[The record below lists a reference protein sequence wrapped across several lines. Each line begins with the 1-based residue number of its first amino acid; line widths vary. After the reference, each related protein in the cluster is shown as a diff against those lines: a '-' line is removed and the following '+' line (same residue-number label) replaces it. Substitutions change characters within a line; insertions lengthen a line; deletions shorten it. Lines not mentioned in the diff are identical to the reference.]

1 MATKNITL
9 KKQIGDT
16 MYDLMV
22 KTIAEQVSG
31 TYNSSPMTLDQIITA
46 IETELGNKAS
56 GSEFSDLKNT
66 VTSFMAGEG
75 ISDSYDTLLEISNWI
90 TSHEELYQTL
100 VTLAQSKVDKE
111 DGKGLSTEDFTTEL
125 KTKMEGIQG
134 DLTTQLSTIT
144 GNVSQLQTDLDA
156 AEGNITTLQSS
167 MTSVEG
173 NIDTIEG
180 NVTTLQ
186 QTVTNI
192 QQTVSSTGKVI
203 LSATQ
208 PEELTENDLW
218 LEDTSTAEDEGT
230 P

>member
-56 GSEFSDLKNT
+56 GTEFTQLKNT

-100 VTLAQSKVDKE
+100 VTLAQGKVDKE
-111 DGKGLSTEDFTTEL
+111 AGKGLSTEDFTTEL
-125 KTKMEGIQG
+125 KTKLEGIPS

-144 GNVSQLQTDLDA
+144 GNVSQLQTDLDT

-167 MTSVEG
+167 MSSVEG

-180 NVTTLQ
+180 NVSTLQ

-192 QQTVSSTGKVI
+192 QQTVSNTGKVI

-208 PEELTENDLW
+208 PEGLTDNDLW
-218 LEDTSTAEDEGT
+218 LEDTSSAEET

>member
-56 GSEFSDLKNT
+56 GTEFTELKNT

-100 VTLAQSKVDKE
+100 VTLAQGKVDKE

-125 KTKMEGIQG
+125 KTKLEGIPG

-144 GNVSQLQTDLDA
+144 GNVSQLQ
-156 AEGNITTLQSS
+156 
-167 MTSVEG
+167 
-173 NIDTIEG
+173 
-180 NVTTLQ
+180 

-192 QQTVSSTGKVI
+192 QQTVSNTGKVI

-218 LEDTSTAEDEGT
+218 LEDTSSAEET

>member
-56 GSEFSDLKNT
+56 GTEFTELKNT

-100 VTLAQSKVDKE
+100 VTLAQGKVDKE

-125 KTKMEGIQG
+125 KTKLEGIPG

-167 MTSVEG
+167 MSSVEG

-180 NVTTLQ
+180 NVSTLQ
-186 QTVTNI
+186 QSVSQI

-203 LSATQ
+203 LSATK
-208 PEELTENDLW
+208 PDGLTDNDLW
-218 LEDTSTAEDEGT
+218 LEDTSSVEG

>member
-31 TYNSSPMTLDQIITA
+31 TYKSSPMTLDQIITA

-56 GSEFSDLKNT
+56 GSEFTELKNT
-66 VTSFMAGEG
+66 VTSFMTGEG

-100 VTLAQSKVDKE
+100 VTLAQGKVDKE

-125 KTKMEGIQG
+125 KTKLEGIPG

-156 AEGNITTLQSS
+156 AEGNIATLQSS
-167 MTSVEG
+167 MSSVEG

-180 NVTTLQ
+180 NVSTLQ

-218 LEDTSTAEDEGT
+218 LEDTSSVEG

>member
-56 GSEFSDLKNT
+56 GTEFTELKNT

-100 VTLAQSKVDKE
+100 VTLAQGKVDKE

-125 KTKMEGIQG
+125 KTKLEGIPS

-167 MTSVEG
+167 MSSVEG

-180 NVTTLQ
+180 NVSTLQ

-218 LEDTSTAEDEGT
+218 LEDTSSVEG

>member
-56 GSEFSDLKNT
+56 GTEFSELKNT

-100 VTLAQSKVDKE
+100 VTLAQGKVVKE

-125 KTKMEGIQG
+125 KTKLEGIPG

-144 GNVSQLQTDLDA
+144 GNVSQLQ
-156 AEGNITTLQSS
+156 
-167 MTSVEG
+167 
-173 NIDTIEG
+173 
-180 NVTTLQ
+180 

-192 QQTVSSTGKVI
+192 QQTVSGTGKVI

-218 LEDTSTAEDEGT
+218 LEDTSSVEG

>member
-46 IETELGNKAS
+46 IETELGNKAD
-56 GSEFSDLKNT
+56 GTEFTELQNT

-100 VTLAQSKVDKE
+100 VTLAQGKVDKE

-125 KTKMEGIQG
+125 KTKLEGIPS

-144 GNVSQLQTDLDA
+144 GNVS
-156 AEGNITTLQSS
+156 
-167 MTSVEG
+167 
-173 NIDTIEG
+173 
-180 NVTTLQ
+180 TLQ

-192 QQTVSSTGKVI
+192 QQTVSGTGKVI

-218 LEDTSTAEDEGT
+218 LEDTSSVEG

>member
-56 GSEFSDLKNT
+56 GTEFTELKNT

-100 VTLAQSKVDKE
+100 VTLAQGKVDKE

-125 KTKMEGIQG
+125 KTKLEGIPG

-144 GNVSQLQTDLDA
+144 GNVSQLQ
-156 AEGNITTLQSS
+156 
-167 MTSVEG
+167 
-173 NIDTIEG
+173 
-180 NVTTLQ
+180 

-192 QQTVSSTGKVI
+192 QQTVSGTGKVI

-218 LEDTSTAEDEGT
+218 LEDTSSVEG

>member
-56 GSEFSDLKNT
+56 GTEFSELKNT

-75 ISDSYDTLLEISNWI
+75 ISESYDTLLEISNWI

-100 VTLAQSKVDKE
+100 VTLAQDKVDKE
-111 DGKGLSTEDFTTEL
+111 E
-125 KTKMEGIQG
+125 
-134 DLTTQLSTIT
+134 
-144 GNVSQLQTDLDA
+144 
-156 AEGNITTLQSS
+156 
-167 MTSVEG
+167 
-173 NIDTIEG
+173 
-180 NVTTLQ
+180 
-186 QTVTNI
+186 
-192 QQTVSSTGKVI
+192 GKVF
-203 LSATQ
+203 LRKTSQ
-208 PEELTENDLW
+208 PN
-218 LEDTSTAEDEGT
+218 
-230 P
+230 

>member
-31 TYNSSPMTLDQIITA
+31 TYKSSPMTLAQIITA
-46 IETELGNKAS
+46 IEAELGSKADGTEFTELQ
-56 GSEFSDLKNT
+56 NT

-100 VTLAQSKVDKE
+100 VTLAQGKVDKE

-125 KTKMEGIQG
+125 KTKLEGIPG

-144 GNVSQLQTDLDA
+144 GNVSQLQ
-156 AEGNITTLQSS
+156 
-167 MTSVEG
+167 
-173 NIDTIEG
+173 
-180 NVTTLQ
+180 

-192 QQTVSSTGKVI
+192 QQTVSNTGKVI
-203 LSATQ
+203 LSATK
-208 PEELTENDLW
+208 PDGLTDNDLW
-218 LEDTSTAEDEGT
+218 LEDTSSVEG

>member
-56 GSEFSDLKNT
+56 GTEFTELKNT
-66 VTSFMAGEG
+66 VTSFMTGEG

-100 VTLAQSKVDKE
+100 VTLAQGKVGKE

-125 KTKMEGIQG
+125 KTKLEGIPG

-156 AEGNITTLQSS
+156 AEGNIGTLQSS
-167 MTSVEG
+167 MSSVEG

-180 NVTTLQ
+180 NVSTLQ

-192 QQTVSSTGKVI
+192 QQTVSNTGKVI

-208 PEELTENDLW
+208 PEGLTDNDLW
-218 LEDTSTAEDEGT
+218 LEDTSSVEG

>member
-9 KKQIGDT
+9 KKQIGDV

-56 GSEFSDLKNT
+56 GTEFTELKNT

-75 ISDSYDTLLEISNWI
+75 ISESYDTLLEISNWI

-100 VTLAQSKVDKE
+100 VTLARGKVDKE
-111 DGKGLSTEDFTTEL
+111 EGKGLSTEDFTTEL
-125 KTKMEGIQG
+125 KTKLEGIPN

-144 GNVSQLQTDLDA
+144 GNVS
-156 AEGNITTLQSS
+156 
-167 MTSVEG
+167 
-173 NIDTIEG
+173 
-180 NVTTLQ
+180 TLQ
-186 QTVTNI
+186 QNVTNI
-192 QQTVSSTGKVI
+192 QQTVSNTGKVI

-208 PEELTENDLW
+208 PAGLTDNDLW
-218 LEDTSTAEDEGT
+218 LEDTSTPDSEET

>member
-9 KKQIGDT
+9 KKQIGDV

-56 GSEFSDLKNT
+56 GTEFTELKNT

-75 ISDSYDTLLEISNWI
+75 IGESYDTLLEISNWI

-100 VTLAQSKVDKE
+100 VTLAQGKVDKE
-111 DGKGLSTEDFTTEL
+111 EGKGLSTEDFTTEL
-125 KTKMEGIQG
+125 KTKLEGIPS

-144 GNVSQLQTDLDA
+144 GNVS
-156 AEGNITTLQSS
+156 
-167 MTSVEG
+167 
-173 NIDTIEG
+173 
-180 NVTTLQ
+180 TLQ

-192 QQTVSSTGKVI
+192 QQTVSGTGKVI

-218 LEDTSTAEDEGT
+218 LEDTSSVEG

>member
-56 GSEFSDLKNT
+56 STEFTQLKDT
-66 VTSFMAGEG
+66 VTTFMAGEG

-100 VTLAQSKVDKE
+100 VTLAQGKVDKE

-125 KTKMEGIQG
+125 KTKLEGIPG
-134 DLTTQLSTIT
+134 DLTSQLSTIT
-144 GNVSQLQTDLDA
+144 GNVSQLQ
-156 AEGNITTLQSS
+156 
-167 MTSVEG
+167 
-173 NIDTIEG
+173 
-180 NVTTLQ
+180 

-192 QQTVSSTGKVI
+192 QQTVSGTGKVI

-218 LEDTSTAEDEGT
+218 LEDTSSVEG

>member
-100 VTLAQSKVDKE
+100 VTLAQGKVDKE
-111 DGKGLSTEDFTTEL
+111 AGKGLSTEDFTTEL
-125 KTKMEGIQG
+125 KTKLEGIPG

-156 AEGNITTLQSS
+156 A
-167 MTSVEG
+167 EG

>member
-56 GSEFSDLKNT
+56 GTEFTELKNT

-100 VTLAQSKVDKE
+100 VTLAQDKVDKE

-125 KTKMEGIQG
+125 KTKLEGIPS

-144 GNVSQLQTDLDA
+144 GNVSQ
-156 AEGNITTLQSS
+156 
-167 MTSVEG
+167 
-173 NIDTIEG
+173 
-180 NVTTLQ
+180 LQ

-218 LEDTSTAEDEGT
+218 LEDTSSVEG

>member
-56 GSEFSDLKNT
+56 GTEFTELKNT

-100 VTLAQSKVDKE
+100 VTLAQGKVDKE

-125 KTKMEGIQG
+125 KTKLEGIPG

-144 GNVSQLQTDLDA
+144 GNVSQ
-156 AEGNITTLQSS
+156 
-167 MTSVEG
+167 
-173 NIDTIEG
+173 
-180 NVTTLQ
+180 LQ

-218 LEDTSTAEDEGT
+218 LEDTSSVEG

>member
-9 KKQIGDT
+9 KKQIGDV

-56 GSEFSDLKNT
+56 GTEFTELKNT

-75 ISDSYDTLLEISNWI
+75 ISESYDTLLEISNWI

-100 VTLAQSKVDKE
+100 VTLAQGKVDKE
-111 DGKGLSTEDFTTEL
+111 KGKGLSTEDFTTEL
-125 KTKMEGIQG
+125 KTKLEGIPS

-144 GNVSQLQTDLDA
+144 GNVSQ
-156 AEGNITTLQSS
+156 
-167 MTSVEG
+167 
-173 NIDTIEG
+173 
-180 NVTTLQ
+180 LQ

-203 LSATQ
+203 LSAAQ

-218 LEDTSTAEDEGT
+218 LEDTSSVEG

>member
-9 KKQIGDT
+9 KKQIGDV

-56 GSEFSDLKNT
+56 GTEFTELKNT

-75 ISDSYDTLLEISNWI
+75 ISESYDTLLEISNWI

-100 VTLAQSKVDKE
+100 VTLAQGKVDKE
-111 DGKGLSTEDFTTEL
+111 EGKGLSTEDFTTEL
-125 KTKMEGIQG
+125 KTKLEGIPS

-144 GNVSQLQTDLDA
+144 GNVS
-156 AEGNITTLQSS
+156 
-167 MTSVEG
+167 
-173 NIDTIEG
+173 
-180 NVTTLQ
+180 TLQ
-186 QTVTNI
+186 QSVSNI
-192 QQTVSSTGKVI
+192 QQTVADTGKVI

-208 PEELTENDLW
+208 PVGLTENDLW
-218 LEDTSTAEDEGT
+218 LEDTSTTGEET

>member
-1 MATKNITL
+1 
-9 KKQIGDT
+9 
-16 MYDLMV
+16 
-22 KTIAEQVSG
+22 
-31 TYNSSPMTLDQIITA
+31 MTLDQIITA

-56 GSEFSDLKNT
+56 GTEFTELKNT

-100 VTLAQSKVDKE
+100 VTLAQGKVDKE

-125 KTKMEGIQG
+125 KTKLEGIPG

-144 GNVSQLQTDLDA
+144 GNVS
-156 AEGNITTLQSS
+156 
-167 MTSVEG
+167 
-173 NIDTIEG
+173 
-180 NVTTLQ
+180 TLQ

-218 LEDTSTAEDEGT
+218 LEDTSSVEG

>member
-31 TYNSSPMTLDQIITA
+31 TYKSSPMTLDQIITA
-46 IETELGNKAS
+46 IETELGGKAS
-56 GSEFSDLKNT
+56 GTEFTELKNT

-100 VTLAQSKVDKE
+100 VTLAQNKVDKE

-125 KTKMEGIQG
+125 KTKLEGIPG
-134 DLTTQLSTIT
+134 DLTSQLSTIT
-144 GNVSQLQTDLDA
+144 GNVSQLQTDLDT

-167 MTSVEG
+167 MSSVEG

-180 NVTTLQ
+180 NVSTLQ

-218 LEDTSTAEDEGT
+218 LEDTSSVEG

>member
-56 GSEFSDLKNT
+56 GSEFTELKNT

-100 VTLAQSKVDKE
+100 VTLAQGKVDKE

-125 KTKMEGIQG
+125 KTKLEGIPG

-144 GNVSQLQTDLDA
+144 GNVSQLQ
-156 AEGNITTLQSS
+156 
-167 MTSVEG
+167 
-173 NIDTIEG
+173 
-180 NVTTLQ
+180 

-192 QQTVSSTGKVI
+192 QQTVSNTGKVI

-218 LEDTSTAEDEGT
+218 LEDTSSAEET